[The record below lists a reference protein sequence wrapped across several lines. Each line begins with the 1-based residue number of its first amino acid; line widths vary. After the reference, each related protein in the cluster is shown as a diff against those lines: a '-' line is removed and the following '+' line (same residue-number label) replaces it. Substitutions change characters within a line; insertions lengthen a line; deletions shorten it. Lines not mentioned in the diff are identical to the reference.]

1 VNLALT
7 WSSYF
12 LTNLPADTAA
22 LPMPAP
28 SGGSLGV
35 ATGWAW
41 TVTDPLPERR
51 LLSIRLAEW
60 LTDPA
65 FLGAWT
71 EAAGYLPTRPSAL
84 DTWRN
89 GNQKAVLNQVALSTR
104 ARPTNDLLFSLGPV
118 LRDAALGVI
127 RLETSPSTAAESA
140 SRRITNPPQP

>member
-1 VNLALT
+1 
-7 WSSYF
+7 
-12 LTNLPADTAA
+12 
-22 LPMPAP
+22 
-28 SGGSLGV
+28 
-35 ATGWAW
+35 
-41 TVTDPLPERR
+41 VTDPLPERR